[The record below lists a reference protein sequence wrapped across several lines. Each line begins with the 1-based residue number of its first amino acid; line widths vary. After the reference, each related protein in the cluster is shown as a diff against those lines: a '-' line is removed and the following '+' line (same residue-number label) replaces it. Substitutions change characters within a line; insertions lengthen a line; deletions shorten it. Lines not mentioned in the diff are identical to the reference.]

1 MAITLYEIVAAG
13 DARVSNNCWR
23 IRMALAHKGLAFE
36 ARACRHIDI
45 ARICD
50 GRRKGLPVIEDD
62 GRVIEDSWR
71 IAEHLERAHAHGASL
86 FEGEAGRAFAL
97 FVHVWFRPAVH
108 LPAVQLLAND
118 LHDRLLPEDR
128 AYFRSRQEARFGRT
142 LEDMQA
148 GREGR
153 IGAWRESL
161 EPLRACVVDRP
172 FLGGD
177 RPLYV
182 DYVVFGTFQWARMI
196 SPFRLLADGD
206 RLAAWFERCLDLFDG
221 MGREVDAFY

>member
-13 DARVSNNCWR
+13 DARISNNCWR
-23 IRMALAHKGLAFE
+23 TRMALAHKGLAYE
-36 ARACRHIDI
+36 TRACRHVDI

-50 GRRKGLPVIEDD
+50 SRRKGLPVIED
-62 GRVIEDSWR
+62 GACVIEDSWR
-71 IAEHLERAHAHGASL
+71 IAEHLECAYAHGASL
-86 FEGEAGRAFAL
+86 FDGEAGRAFAL
-97 FVHVWFRPAVH
+97 FVHVWLRPAVH
-108 LPAVQLLAND
+108 LPAVQMLAGD

-142 LEDMQA
+142 LEEMQA
-148 GREGR
+148 DREGR
-153 IGAWRESL
+153 IDAWRELL
-161 EPLRACVVDRP
+161 EPLRACVLDRP
-172 FLGGD
+172 FLGGE

-206 RLAAWFERCLDLFDG
+206 PLAAWFERCLDLFAG
-221 MGREVDAFY
+221 TGRAVDAFY